1 MKYKVTNKFDKET
14 RDAIIRTIHLS
25 NEYSQKAL
33 IEKARYSADYEAVV
47 ELAKDVRS
55 VRLAEHVLG
64 FEYVSYTEIAETQ
77 D

>member
-1 MKYKVTNKFDKET
+1 MKYRVKDTFDKET
-14 RDAIIRTIHLS
+14 RDAILRTIHLA

-33 IEKARYSADYEAVV
+33 IEKARYSADHEAVL

-55 VRLAEHVLG
+55 VRLAESVLG
-64 FEYVSYTEIAETQ
+64 FQYISYTEIQENQ